1 MQPLTNLLPSAYLK
15 LAEEV
20 KAPLVHLVKTIE
32 LMEGGATIPF
42 LARYRKEATG
52 NLDEERLRLLERRLA
67 YYRELED
74 RRKTVLKTIEEQ
86 GKLTAE
92 LRARIEA
99 VLDKN
104 ELEDLYLPYK
114 PKRKTRA
121 SVAREKGLEPLAEW
135 LLAQRDDG
143 RTPEQAAER
152 FVDPAKGVETA
163 EQALAGARDIL
174 AEAFSDDPEIRKALR
189 KLLWEEGVL
198 TARKSD
204 KADEL
209 LQQQKETRSKYEGYY
224 DYKEAVGKVPS
235 HRLLAVRRGV
245 KEGFLTSE
253 IRLDDAGP
261 VGWLLGKTIRDRG
274 SVFTPQIEAAA
285 RDAWRR
291 LLNPS
296 LQNEVR
302 AELKERADQEAIRV
316 FQENLQALLLAA
328 PAGPIGVMGV
338 DPGYKNGCKVAVV
351 DQTGKFLESAT
362 VHPHEPKHDAA
373 GARAVLKDLIAR
385 HNVRAVA
392 IGNGA
397 ASRETDHFVRA
408 LIRDEKL
415 ENIFSIVVSEAG
427 ASVYSASRL
436 AKEEFP
442 DVDVTIRGAI
452 SIARR
457 LQDPLAE
464 LVKIEPKA
472 IGVGQYQHDVDQ
484 TLLEASLHATVESCV
499 NRVGVDLN
507 TASAPLLR
515 YVAGINERVA
525 KRIVEHRQ
533 SNGGFANRQQLR
545 QVPGFGDKTFEQA
558 AGFLRIRGGANPLD
572 ATAVHPE
579 SYPIVE
585 KMAASLGVPVAELV
599 SRPELVD
606 QLQLEQ
612 FQTGQA
618 GLPTLLDIRQELK
631 QPGRDPRAE
640 FVAPQYRDDVLLI
653 SDLKE
658 GMEIEGVV
666 SNVTNFGAFV
676 DVGVHQDGLV
686 HVSELSEKFVKDP
699 REAVKVGDIVK
710 VRVLSADPVA
720 RRISLSMKPPPPPKP
735 ERAARPR
742 PERKRPEA
750 KERDRKDQEHVERPE
765 KPEPALARAA
775 AGGAGGPKSGRP
787 QQAKPKPMSLEEKLA
802 ILSNKFRT
810 RV

>member
-1 MQPLTNLLPSAYLK
+1 MQPLTNLLPSAYVK

-20 KAPLVHLVKTIE
+20 ATPLVHLVKTIE
-32 LMEGGATIPF
+32 LMEAGATIPF

-52 NLDEERLRLLERRLA
+52 NMDEDRLRLLEQRLE
-67 YYRELED
+67 YHRDLED

-92 LRARIEA
+92 LRAKIEA
-99 VLDKN
+99 ILDKN

-121 SVAREKGLEPLAEW
+121 SVAREKSLEPLAEW
-135 LLAQRDDG
+135 LRAQRDDG
-143 RTPEQAAER
+143 RTAEQAAEK
-152 FVDPAKGVETA
+152 FLAPDKGVENV

-174 AEAFSDDPEIRKALR
+174 ADWISEDPDLRKALR
-189 KLLWEEGVL
+189 RMMWDQGFLL
-198 TARKSD
+198 ARKSD
-204 KADEL
+204 QAEEL
-209 LQQQKETRSKYEGYY
+209 LQQQKETKSKYEAYY
-224 DYKEAVGKVPS
+224 DYHEPVAKIPS

-253 IRLDDAGP
+253 IQLEEAGP
-261 VGWLLGKTIRDRG
+261 VNHLLTRAIRDRS
-274 SVFTPQIEAAA
+274 SVFAPQIEAAA
-285 RDAWRR
+285 RDAYHR

-296 LQNEVR
+296 LQNDIR
-302 AELKERADQEAIRV
+302 AELKDHADREAIRV
-316 FQENLQALLLAA
+316 FQENLQALLLSA
-328 PAGPIGVMGV
+328 PAGPIGVLGI
-338 DPGYKNGCKVAVV
+338 DPGYKNGCKIAVV
-351 DQTGKFLESAT
+351 DQTGKFLESVT
-362 VHPHEPKHDAA
+362 LYPHEPKHDED
-373 GARAVLKDLIAR
+373 GARAALQDFIAR
-385 HNVRAVA
+385 HNVHAVA

-408 LIRDEKL
+408 LLRDQKIEHV
-415 ENIFSIVVSEAG
+415 FSIVVSEAG

-442 DVDVTIRGAI
+442 EVDVTIRGAI

-457 LQDPLAE
+457 LQDPLSE
-464 LVKIEPKA
+464 LVKIEPQA

-484 TLLEASLHATVESCV
+484 THLATSLRATVETCV

-533 SNGGFANRQQLR
+533 NNGRFASRPQLR
-545 QVPGFGDKTFEQA
+545 QVPGFGDRTFEQA
-558 AGFLRIRGGANPLD
+558 AGFLRIREGENPLD

-579 SYPIVE
+579 SYPLVE
-585 KMAASLGVPVAELV
+585 KMAASLGVAVAELV
-599 SRPELVD
+599 SRPELVE
-606 QLQLEQ
+606 QLRLES
-612 FQTGQA
+612 FQTENA
-618 GLPTLLDIRQELK
+618 GLPTLQDIRDELK
-631 QPGRDPRAE
+631 QPGRDPRAV
-640 FVAPQYRDDVLLI
+640 FAAPKYRDDILI
-653 SDLKE
+653 LSDLKE
-658 GMEIEGVV
+658 GMWVEGVV

-686 HVSELSEKFVKDP
+686 HVSELSDKFVKDP

-710 VRVLSADPVA
+710 VRILSADPVA
-720 RRISLSMKPPPPPKP
+720 KRISLSMKPVPPPKV
-735 ERAARPR
+735 ARPPR
-742 PERKRPEA
+742 AVAAPG
-750 KERDRKDQEHVERPE
+750 RDGKGAVPE
-765 KPEPALARAA
+765 KTEKPPAA
-775 AGGAGGPKSGRP
+775 PPP
-787 QQAKPKPMSLEEKLA
+787 QKPAKPPHPKAKPMSLEEKLA

>member
-20 KAPLVHLVKTIE
+20 KVPLVYLVKTIE
-32 LMEGGATIPF
+32 LMEAGATIPF

-52 NLDEERLRLLERRLA
+52 NLDEDRLRLLEQRLE
-67 YYRELED
+67 YHRDLEE

-92 LRARIEA
+92 LRAKIEA
-99 VLDKN
+99 TLDKN
-104 ELEDLYLPYK
+104 DLEDLYLPYK
-114 PKRKTRA
+114 PKKRTRA

-135 LLAQRDDG
+135 LRAQRDDG
-143 RTPEQAAER
+143 RTPEQAAEA
-152 FVDPAKGVETA
+152 FVAPDKGVENV

-174 AEAFSDDPEIRKALR
+174 AEWISDDPDLR
-189 KLLWEEGVL
+189 KVLRRMMWDEGLLL
-198 TARKSD
+198 ARKSD
-204 KADEL
+204 QADEL
-209 LQQQKETRSKYEGYY
+209 LQQEKETKSKFEGYY
-224 DYKEAVGKVPS
+224 DYREPVAKIPS

-245 KEGFLTSE
+245 NEGYLTAE
-253 IRLDDAGP
+253 ISLEEAGP
-261 VGWLLGKTIRDRG
+261 IDHLLSRLIRDRN
-274 SVFTPQIEAAA
+274 SVFAPQIEAAA
-285 RDAWRR
+285 RDSYHR
-291 LLNPS
+291 LINPS
-296 LQNEVR
+296 LQNDIR
-302 AELKERADQEAIRV
+302 GELKERADVEAIRV

-338 DPGYKNGCKVAVV
+338 DPGYKNGCKIAVV

-362 VHPHEPKHDAA
+362 LYPHEPRNDAE
-373 GARAVLKDLIAR
+373 GARAGLKDLIAK

-397 ASRETDHFVRA
+397 ASRETDLFIRA
-408 LIRDEKL
+408 MLRDEKI
-415 ENIFSIVVSEAG
+415 EGVFSIVVSEAG

-436 AKEEFP
+436 AKDEFP

-457 LQDPLAE
+457 LQDPLSE

-484 TLLEASLHATVESCV
+484 NRLGASLNATVESCV

-533 SNGGFANRQQLR
+533 TNGRFASRAQLR
-545 QVPGFGDKTFEQA
+545 DVPGFGHRTFEQA
-558 AGFLRIRGGANPLD
+558 AGFLRIRDGENLLD

-585 KMAASLGVPVAELV
+585 RMAASLGVPVADLV
-599 SRPELVD
+599 SRPEL
-606 QLQLEQ
+606 LEQ
-612 FQTGQA
+612 LKLEEFQTANA
-618 GLPTLLDIRQELK
+618 GLLTLKDIQEELK
-631 QPGRDPRAE
+631 QPGRDPRAA
-640 FVAPQYRDDVLLI
+640 FAAPHYRDDVLLI

-658 GMEIEGVV
+658 GMSVEGVV

-686 HVSELSEKFVKDP
+686 HVSELSDKFVKDP
-699 REAVKVGDIVK
+699 REAVKVGDVVK
-710 VRVLSADPVA
+710 VRVLAADPVA
-720 RRISLSMKPPPPPKP
+720 KRISLSMKPPPPPKVERP
-735 ERAARPR
+735 PRPVVAQPVVTAPPRAAAPN
-742 PERKRPEA
+742 
-750 KERDRKDQEHVERPE
+750 RDRKGADSQRSS
-765 KPEPALARAA
+765 KPP
-775 AGGAGGPKSGRP
+775 
-787 QQAKPKPMSLEEKLA
+787 QAKPMTLEEKLA
-802 ILSNKFRT
+802 LLGNKFRT

>member
-1 MQPLTNLLPSAYLK
+1 MQPLTNLQPAAYVR

-20 KAPLVHLVKTIE
+20 NVPLVHLLSTITLLE
-32 LMEGGATIPF
+32 EGATVPF

-52 NLDEERLRLLERRLA
+52 NLDEDRLRLLQRRLEYYRDLEERRT
-67 YYRELED
+67 
-74 RRKTVLKTIEEQ
+74 TVLKTIEEQ
-86 GKLTAE
+86 GKLTPD

-99 VLDKN
+99 LLDKH

-114 PKRKTRA
+114 PKKKTRA
-121 SVAREKGLEPLAEW
+121 SVAREKGLEPLAAW
-135 LLAQRDDG
+135 LRAQTPDR

-152 FVDPAKGVETA
+152 FIDPAKAVETV
-163 EQALAGARDIL
+163 EQALSGARDIL
-174 AEAFSDDPEIRKALR
+174 AEWISDDPDIRKALR
-189 KLLWEEGVL
+189 KLLWDQGVL
-198 TARKSD
+198 VARKSD
-204 KADEL
+204 RADDL
-209 LQQQKETRSKYEGYY
+209 LKEQKESRSKYESYY
-224 DYKEAVGKVPS
+224 DFREPVCRIPS
-235 HRLLAVRRGV
+235 HRLLAVRRGTR
-245 KEGFLTSE
+245 EGFLTSDIE
-253 IRLDDAGP
+253 LDPAAPIAQILSRLLRSP
-261 VGWLLGKTIRDRG
+261 G
-274 SVFTPQIEAAA
+274 SVFAPQLEAAA
-285 RDAWRR
+285 RDSWHR
-291 LLNPS
+291 LLGPS
-296 LQNEVR
+296 LENDIR
-302 AELKERADQEAIRV
+302 AELKDRADQEAIRV
-316 FQENLQALLLAA
+316 FQENLQALLLAP

-338 DPGYKNGCKVAVV
+338 DPGYRNGCKIAVV
-351 DQTGKFLESAT
+351 DETGKFLESAT
-362 VHPHEPKHDAA
+362 IYPHEPKHDEA
-373 GARAVLKDLIAR
+373 GARAVLKDLIAK
-385 HNVRAVA
+385 HHVRAVA
-392 IGNGA
+392 IGNGT
-397 ASRETDHFVRA
+397 ASRETDPFVRA

-415 ENIFSIVVSEAG
+415 ENVFSIVVSEAG

-442 DVDVTIRGAI
+442 DVDVTIRGAV

-457 LQDPLAE
+457 LQDPLSE

-484 TLLEASLHATVESCV
+484 ALLEQSLHATVESCV

-525 KRIVEHRQ
+525 RRVVEFRQ
-533 SNGGFANRQQLR
+533 ANGNFLSRRQLR

-558 AGFLRIRGGANPLD
+558 AGFLRIRGGENPLD

-585 KMAASLGVPVAELV
+585 KMAASLGVPLEELV

-606 QLQLEQ
+606 QLQIET
-612 FQTGQA
+612 FQTPA
-618 GLPTLLDIRQELK
+618 VGLPTLQDIRSELK

-640 FVAPQYRDDVLLI
+640 FVAPKYRDDLLVI

-686 HVSELSEKFVKDP
+686 HISELSDKFIKDP
-699 REAVKVGDIVK
+699 REAVKVGDVVK

-720 RRISLSMKPPPPPKP
+720 RRISLSMKPPPPPKV
-735 ERAARPR
+735 ERPARPR
-742 PERKRPEA
+742 PQK
-750 KERDRKDQEHVERPE
+750 VERLD
-765 KPEPALARAA
+765 KAA
-775 AGGAGGPKSGRP
+775 AAAPPAPVDGAAAPRKSGRP
-787 QQAKPKPMSLEEKLA
+787 PQPKPKPMTLEEKLA
-802 ILSNKFRT
+802 LLQSKFRT